1 MAKST
6 SRPPVRPGSQA
17 PYVQATRQAGP
28 ERWDKP
34 FDPEMSETDVDL
46 ILAHPIF
53 YSTSPERFPASIP
66 LRGVIRNDARLHQ
79 YQPGEIIVRRGDYGH
94 SAFVIMDG
102 AVKVLHKEPPAEL
115 LGRRPPLRPS
125 VWGSFKR
132 WLNRPDY
139 AEQAT
144 RRGPPPG
151 LRVGR
156 SGEATIFL
164 QDVPGVVDAEGTIT
178 LREGEIFGEIA
189 ALGRTPRTATVV
201 AEGEALLLEIRWQG
215 LREIRKYS
223 PAWKESVDGRYRERS
238 LKRHLAETP
247 LLSNLSEA
255 ALQQIADAT
264 RFETYGE
271 FDWHTSYQRMRD
283 ASAKELMEKEPLIV
297 REGDYPNGIL
307 LVRSGFARVSRR
319 YNHGERTESYLGKG
333 QVFGL
338 QEIVSGWKGPPVA
351 LRSSLR
357 ALGYVDL
364 LFIPTAV
371 LEQHV
376 LPALTPAQLAELTL
390 PATTAVKD
398 ELLEFMVAQRIING
412 RATMLIDMDRCTRCD
427 DCVTACAATHDNNP
441 RFIRQG
447 PEAEG
452 VMVASACMHCADPV
466 CMIGCPTGAIYRE
479 NIDGLVG
486 IDADTCIGCS
496 VCANSCPYGTIQMV
510 ALHDEEG
517 LPIVTEDTGAPIRR
531 ATKCDL
537 CIAQPAGPACVNACP
552 HDALVR
558 TDMRA
563 GAELAAWLKR

>member
-1 MAKST
+1 MAKSI
-6 SRPPVRPGSQA
+6 SRPPLAAGSQA
-17 PYVQATRQAGP
+17 PYTQATRQAGP

-34 FDPEMSETDVDL
+34 FSSELSETDVDL

-53 YSTSPERFPASIP
+53 YSTAPEKFPATIP
-66 LRGVIRNDARLHQ
+66 LRGIIRNDVRLHQ

-125 VWGSFKR
+125 IWGSFKR
-132 WLNRPDY
+132 WLKRPHY
-139 AEQAT
+139 AEQVT
-144 RRGPPPG
+144 REDASPG
-151 LRVGR
+151 VKLVRDGHA
-156 SGEATIFL
+156 SIFL
-164 QDVPGVVDAEGTIT
+164 QDVPGVLGPDRTIT
-178 LREGEIFGEIA
+178 LREGELFGEIA

-201 AEGEALLLEIRWQG
+201 AEGDALLLEIRWQG

-223 PAWKESVDGRYRERS
+223 PAWKERVDGRYRERS

-255 ALQQIADAT
+255 TLQLVADAT

-283 ASAKELMEKEPLIV
+283 ASARELMEKEPLIV

-338 QEIVSGWKGPPVA
+338 HEIATGWKAGAPVPY
-351 LRSSLR
+351 RHSLR

-376 LPALTPAQLAELTL
+376 LPALKPAQLAELT
-390 PATTAVKD
+390 PAPAAVSD
-398 ELLEFMVAQRIING
+398 QLLEFMVAQRFING

-427 DCVTACAATHDNNP
+427 DCVAACAATHDNNP

-447 PEAEG
+447 PEADG

-486 IDADTCIGCS
+486 IDPDTCIGCS

-537 CIAQPAGPACVNACP
+537 CIAQPGGPACVNACP

-563 GAELAAWLKR
+563 GAELAEWLKR